1 MSDTLLLITVFALSI
16 LFCGL
21 ILLTGRYHHSIT
33 NGMMIG
39 FDSGPQH
46 IHEKSVP
53 RIGGLAIFLSL
64 FLLVFFLP
72 LPLLEKELTFLRYL
86 ILASIPAFGF
96 GLIEDFTQRV
106 SVSMRLWGT
115 IMAGVIACLILRT
128 SIYTI
133 GVPSLDL
140 LLANP
145 FFTIVFTAFSVSGI
159 SNAIN
164 IVDGLNGLASTVC
177 TFIML
182 TIAWMAFKAGDFSFV
197 FILLLFIAS
206 LAGFLIFNWPSGK
219 IFLGDGGA
227 YFLGFIIAWFGIFLV
242 QRNPQISPFAIL
254 VLCAYPILEVL
265 FSVIRR
271 IAKRRSAGQPDRE
284 HLHQL
289 AFLKL
294 RAYLISRGYSGHAA
308 NSLIGVLISLSVVP
322 CAVLAITYQG
332 QTKALVACFF
342 ALALGYIAF
351 YKVLTLGHQSKRLKE
366 AKQPI
371 NPRTYE

>member
-1 MSDTLLLITVFALSI
+1 MPDTLLLITAFALSI

-21 ILLTGRYHHSIT
+21 ILLTHRYHQPLFKGVILD
-33 NGMMIG
+33 
-39 FDSGPQH
+39 FDSGTQH

-64 FLLVFFLP
+64 FITVFFLP
-72 LPLLEKELTFLRYL
+72 LPLLEKELTFLSYL

-96 GLIEDFTQRV
+96 GFIEDFTQRV
-106 SVSMRLWGT
+106 SVGMRLWGT
-115 IMAGVIACLILRT
+115 IMAGVIACLIFRT
-128 SIYTI
+128 SIHNI

-145 FFTIVFTAFSVSGI
+145 FFAIAFTAFSVSGI
-159 SNAIN
+159 SNAMNMI
-164 IVDGLNGLASTVC
+164 DGLNGLASTTC

-197 FILLLFIAS
+197 FILLLF
-206 LAGFLIFNWPSGK
+206 LAALIGFLIFNWPYGK

-227 YFLGFIIAWFGIFLV
+227 YFLGFIIAWLGIFLV
-242 QRNPQISPFAIL
+242 QRNPQISPLAIL
-254 VLCAYPILEVL
+254 VLCTYPISETL
-265 FSVIRR
+265 FSIIRR

-289 AFLKL
+289 VFLKV

-308 NSLIGVLISLSVVP
+308 NSLTGVLVSLSVIP
-322 CAVLAITYQG
+322 CAVLAITYQE
-332 QTKALVACFF
+332 QTKALIACFF
-342 ALALGYIAF
+342 ALALGYAVL
-351 YKVLTLGHQSKRLKE
+351 YKLLALGHLSKRLKE
-366 AKQPI
+366 AK
-371 NPRTYE
+371 